1 MPNVIKAWLADNT
14 VTTDDKKDKIFLVET
29 GQTYEFDDVINEMH
43 NEETGLRIETI
54 SHVVKLF
61 IRVVI
66 RLLLNGNKVNVNLF
80 YAVAKLRGVA
90 EKGQWNPLKN
100 SIYVLLTQGAELRKA
115 IEETTVEILGE
126 KSNVMYILEVEDRDT
141 GMTDGTITP
150 GRNAFIRGASLKVV
164 GDDPSVGITLTPVG
178 GGSETKLNEKD
189 ITINSPTEMVNIV
202 PADLEDGTYTL
213 TITTQYSRSS
223 TLLKEPRSV
232 STTVYVGSASGGG
245 GDDEEEDGPQVQ

>member
-189 ITINSPTEMVNIV
+189 ITINSPTEMVIIV

>member
-115 IEETTVEILGE
+115 IEETKVEILGE

-189 ITINSPTEMVNIV
+189 ITINSPTEMVIIV
-202 PADLEDGTYTL
+202 PAGLEDGTYTL

>member
-189 ITINSPTEMVNIV
+189 ITINSPTEMVIIV

-245 GDDEEEDGPQVQ
+245 GESTRATLWRIS

>member
-1 MPNVIKAWLADNT
+1 MPNVIKAWLADNP
-14 VTTDDKKDKIFLVET
+14 VTTDDKNDKMFLVET
-29 GQTYEFDDVINEMH
+29 GQTYEFDDIINEMH

-61 IRVVI
+61 IRIVI

-189 ITINSPTEMVNIV
+189 ITINSPTEMVIIV
-202 PADLEDGTYTL
+202 PAGLEDGTYTL

>member
-115 IEETTVEILGE
+115 IEETKVEILGE

-150 GRNAFIRGASLKVV
+150 GRNAFIRGASLKVA

-189 ITINSPTEMVNIV
+189 ITINSPTEMVIIV
-202 PADLEDGTYTL
+202 PAGLEDGTYTL

>member
-115 IEETTVEILGE
+115 IEETKVEILGE

-189 ITINSPTEMVNIV
+189 ITINSPTEMVIIV

-232 STTVYVGSASGGG
+232 STTVYVGRASGGG
-245 GDDEEEDGPQVQ
+245 GDDEAEDGPQVQ

>member
-189 ITINSPTEMVNIV
+189 ITINSPTEMVIIV
-202 PADLEDGTYTL
+202 PAGLEDGTYTL

>member
-115 IEETTVEILGE
+115 IEETKVEILGE

-141 GMTDGTITP
+141 AMTDGTITP

-189 ITINSPTEMVNIV
+189 ITINSPTEMVIIV

>member
-115 IEETTVEILGE
+115 IEETKVEILGE

-189 ITINSPTEMVNIV
+189 ITINSPTEMVIIV

>member
-115 IEETTVEILGE
+115 IEETKVEILGE

-189 ITINSPTEMVNIV
+189 ITINSPTEMVIIV

-245 GDDEEEDGPQVQ
+245 DDDEEEDGPQVQ

>member
-141 GMTDGTITP
+141 GMTLIIVTHNRELADSMDRSLELRSGELYAQD
-150 GRNAFIRGASLKVV
+150 AF
-164 GDDPSVGITLTPVG
+164 
-178 GGSETKLNEKD
+178 
-189 ITINSPTEMVNIV
+189 
-202 PADLEDGTYTL
+202 
-213 TITTQYSRSS
+213 
-223 TLLKEPRSV
+223 
-232 STTVYVGSASGGG
+232 
-245 GDDEEEDGPQVQ
+245 